1 MEKDTKKE
9 TYTISALAEEFDI
22 STRSIRFYEE
32 KNLISPQRTEGNQRF
47 YTRRDR
53 ARLKLILRG
62 KRFGYSLDEIAE
74 IIGMT
79 DIDIDEEEQIKK
91 TLKFGK
97 KRLDELRERIHEL
110 TMLEQ
115 DLATF
120 QERIQQRLDELNTS
134 RKLPVEEV
142 SIHRTVSRRFPPGV
156 RRRFNKTFIAPHRHP
171 VTAGP
176 ELAMATFRFGALF
189 CKAGLSLRRL

>member
-1 MEKDTKKE
+1 MEKEDKKD
-9 TYTISALAEEFDI
+9 TYTISALADEFDI

-32 KNLISPQRTEGNQRF
+32 KNLISPQRTDGNQRF

-62 KRFGYSLDEIAE
+62 KRFGYSLEEIAE

-79 DIDIDEEEQIKK
+79 DIDIDEEDQIKK

-110 TMLEQ
+110 TLLEQ
-115 DLATF
+115 DLTTF
-120 QERIQQRLDELNTS
+120 QEKIQSRLEELDKS
-134 RKLPVEEV
+134 K
-142 SIHRTVSRRFPPGV
+142 G
-156 RRRFNKTFIAPHRHP
+156 
-171 VTAGP
+171 
-176 ELAMATFRFGALF
+176 
-189 CKAGLSLRRL
+189 